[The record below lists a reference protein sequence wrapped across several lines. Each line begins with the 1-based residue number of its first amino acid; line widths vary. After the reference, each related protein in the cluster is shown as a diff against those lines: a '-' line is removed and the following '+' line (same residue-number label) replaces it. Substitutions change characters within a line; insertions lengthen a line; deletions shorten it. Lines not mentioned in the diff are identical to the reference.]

1 MATTKGNMKQT
12 ATNTAAALTAAFAQ
26 AGFFEGTEQAMSFFR
41 AQVEETFKDLEPL
54 AEAASTGGGYR
65 KASGAKSGGSKTGEV
80 PSDGSL
86 SLKGGVFNGYTIAQ
100 VWGFSKED
108 IKNEGI
114 EYDRTGREYVT
125 WLANNTHPK
134 AQFKRDRAKAFIEAQ
149 QAGVA
154 E

>member
-1 MATTKGNMKQT
+1 MATTKGNMRQT
-12 ATNTAAALTAAFAQ
+12 ATNAAAQLTSAFAQ
-26 AGFFEGTEQAMSFFR
+26 AGFFPNTEKAMEFYKT
-41 AQVEETFKDLEPL
+41 QVEETFKDLEPL
-54 AEAASTGGGYR
+54 AEAASQRSYSKGSGSKGGSSSSGGG
-65 KASGAKSGGSKTGEV
+65 V

-86 SLKGGVFNGYTIAQ
+86 SLKGGAFDGYTIAQ
-100 VWGFSKED
+100 VWGFSKQD
-108 IKNEGI
+108 IQNEGI
-114 EYDRTGREYVT
+114 EYDRTGREYVE